1 MMMKLI
7 RIKNDEDINKEK
19 TIEGTNESR
28 VTHKTLAEKFTS
40 KYSKGNM

>member
-19 TIEGTNESR
+19 TIEGTSESR
-28 VTHKTLAEKFTS
+28 VTHKTLVEKFTS